1 MPLDLGG
8 SLVPVSAFSTL
19 PFHVAGESTP
29 LTSGAAEMP
38 RKGEPRMNSEMP
50 RVAVFGAG
58 AIGLTIGGWLAEA
71 GVPVTFVARSD
82 AAERLNREGLRLYE
96 HGHEDARR
104 TLEVT
109 AVSDVAEIAR
119 PDWLVLA
126 VKNYDLEVAA
136 RDIRDRMQGDPTVIA
151 LQNGIENQAVLPKY
165 FTRVVYGVIRY
176 NAWRDAVNEFG
187 YERRGPIL
195 LGVTNPELH
204 ADRDRAVRLLS
215 TACECRAEE
224 RIADAAQCKMVLNL
238 VNSVSALVGFGLR
251 EIEDYAA
258 FSRSVSRVMYEGMQI
273 LRWAGVREVP
283 MGHGATWRTMT
294 LARFMPAFVTSRVLR
309 KGMRDMHMTSMGQDV
324 YLSKRGDT
332 ELESLNGHFL
342 RLAET
347 VGFDA
352 RYNRALYD
360 ITKEW
365 LAQPKIRPMHERE
378 VWARLQGA

>member
-1 MPLDLGG
+1 
-8 SLVPVSAFSTL
+8 
-19 PFHVAGESTP
+19 
-29 LTSGAAEMP
+29 
-38 RKGEPRMNSEMP
+38 
-50 RVAVFGAG
+50 
-58 AIGLTIGGWLAEA
+58 
-71 GVPVTFVARSD
+71 
-82 AAERLNREGLRLYE
+82 
-96 HGHEDARR
+96 
-104 TLEVT
+104 
-109 AVSDVAEIAR
+109 VAEIAR

>member
-1 MPLDLGG
+1 
-8 SLVPVSAFSTL
+8 
-19 PFHVAGESTP
+19 
-29 LTSGAAEMP
+29 
-38 RKGEPRMNSEMP
+38 MNSEMP